1 MLGLPSAWQNA
12 PMPNDRSHEVLL
24 GLTEVHFVGGPLHRR
39 RVLMADPEFDM
50 PLEFSG
56 QAIVYSRRIVERV
69 RRDDASVQIA
79 TYAPLG
85 TTDEEFARLLADA
98 ARPGN
103 M

>member
-1 MLGLPSAWQNA
+1 
-12 PMPNDRSHEVLL
+12 
-24 GLTEVHFVGGPLHRR
+24 
-39 RVLMADPEFDM
+39 MADPEPDM

-56 QAIVYSRRIVERV
+56 QAIVYSRRRVEHV

-79 TYAPLG
+79 TYAPHG

-98 ARPGN
+98 TRPGN